1 MPRMSRDPTRRNP
14 VFTAC
19 GYRGESMS
27 EKTQTAPRRLLHKV
41 GWALLGGALLLLL
54 LLGLALSA
62 ALQSEP
68 RVMQTSEL
76 SANDVARAMTLLRTH
91 DPRRA
96 YPGVVST
103 AQVAPRDVEVLIS
116 HGTRRWLSAASQ
128 FELQR
133 GSAQLVVSL
142 RAPAGPVSRLF
153 GNWLNVELLALE
165 TGGLPVLDSVR
176 VGSLRVPTW
185 LAERLALRLALRAGL
200 SAELD
205 LLAEVVRR
213 VRFRPE
219 HMLITYAWQRDSAGR
234 LFAGLVPAEELA
246 RLRPYAE
253 RLTQFTQSQNHWLLP
268 MVELVPPLFELAQ
281 TRTRAGG
288 DAALENRAA
297 LTVLTLFANGRH
309 VGSVVPLA
317 RTWPRPRPIRLTLS
331 GRPDFPLHFLVSAA
345 LASETTGVLSQ
356 AIGLYKEITDAKS
369 GSGFSFNDMA
379 ANRAGTRFGE
389 RLLREPQLMQQRLA
403 AGVAETDL
411 IPPVADLPE
420 FLPEAEFMRR
430 FGGVGAPAYNALMAD
445 IENRV
450 AALPLLQ

>member
-1 MPRMSRDPTRRNP
+1 MPDNTP
-14 VFTAC
+14 
-19 GYRGESMS
+19 
-27 EKTQTAPRRLLHKV
+27 APGPPAPGRLLRKAAWV
-41 GWALLGGALLLLL
+41 LLGGTSLLLL

-62 ALQSEP
+62 ALQPEP
-68 RVMQTSEL
+68 RVMQTSAL
-76 SANDVARAMTLLRTH
+76 STDDVARAMTLLRTH
-91 DPRRA
+91 DPRQA

-116 HGTRRWLSAASQ
+116 HGARRWLDAASQ
-128 FELQR
+128 LELQR
-133 GSAQLVVSL
+133 GAARLVLSL
-142 RAPAGPVSRLF
+142 RAPANPVSRWL
-153 GNWLNVELLALE
+153 GRWLNFELRALE

-176 VGSLRVPTW
+176 VGRLRLPTW
-185 LAERLALRLALRAGL
+185 LAERVALQLAARAGL
-200 SAELD
+200 SAELE
-205 LLAEVVRR
+205 LVAEVVRR

-234 LFAGLVPAEELA
+234 LFAGLVPGEELA

-253 RLTQFTQSQNHWLLP
+253 RLTQLTQSQNQWLLP

-281 TRTRAGG
+281 SRTRAGG
-288 DAALENRAA
+288 DAAAENRAA

-309 VGSVVPLA
+309 VGSVVPQA
-317 RTWPRPRPIRLTLS
+317 RAWPRPRPIRLTLS
-331 GRPDFPLHFLVSAA
+331 GRPDFPLHFLISAA
-345 LASETTGVLSQ
+345 LASEATGMLSQ

-369 GSGFSFNDMA
+369 GTGFSFNDMA

-420 FLPEAEFMRR
+420 FLPEAEFTRR

-450 AALPLLQ
+450 SALPILK